1 MKKNLE
7 GSVCGT
13 NQRGA
18 WSAKTGCIRD
28 LKTIVFGAEWT
39 FQTFS
44 IDIFALI
51 SVSDPKLS
59 VTSAGSLAQ

>member
-13 NQRGA
+13 NRRGTC
-18 WSAKTGCIRD
+18 SANTGCVRD
-28 LKTIVFGAEWT
+28 LETIAFGAEWT

-51 SVSDPKLS
+51 SISDPKLS
-59 VTSAGSLAQ
+59 VTSAGSLAW